1 MSHVGGE
8 SVVPRA
14 SRWGAVL
21 RCVRRRCAPAHSAPP
36 GPPNGCGQG
45 AEMVFVAG
53 ARNGNSNCRRS
64 ADLNRAEREL
74 QLSLNGRN
82 NCRLTLD
89 ITKAVSP

>member
-36 GPPNGCGQG
+36 GPPTAAGRERKWYLSPERGTG
-45 AEMVFVAG
+45 ILIVAG
-53 ARNGNSNCRRS
+53 A
-64 ADLNRAEREL
+64 
-74 QLSLNGRN
+74 
-82 NCRLTLD
+82 LT
-89 ITKAVSP
+89 

>member
-36 GPPNGCGQG
+36 GPPTAVG
-45 AEMVFVAG
+45 
-53 ARNGNSNCRRS
+53 R
-64 ADLNRAEREL
+64 ERKWY
-74 QLSLNGRN
+74 LSPER
-82 NCRLTLD
+82 
-89 ITKAVSP
+89 